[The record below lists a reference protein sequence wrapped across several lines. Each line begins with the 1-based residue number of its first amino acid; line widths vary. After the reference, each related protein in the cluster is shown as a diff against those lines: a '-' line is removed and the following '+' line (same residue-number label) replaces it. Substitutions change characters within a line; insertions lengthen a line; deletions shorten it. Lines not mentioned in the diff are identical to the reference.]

1 MPALEADRG
10 FSRFVVRKILLYNL
24 PVTFSSRRSGFVT
37 SVAAR
42 VPHWTLTNYLRSDI
56 HYYRYQFSLSL
67 DTVASRGYLEAVK
80 WLFTHANPV
89 SVVGAAVE
97 MGHLS
102 VVQYL
107 WTQVLE
113 ADLKEKAVPV
123 NG

>member
-1 MPALEADRG
+1 MW
-10 FSRFVVRKILLYNL
+10 V
-24 PVTFSSRRSGFVT
+24 SSST